1 MFICSSV
8 NIVHFNY
15 CNYCDFEQVSVEES
29 MRSKASPVDLFRS
42 KGNLKALIIS
52 AGLIIFQQLSGI
64 NVVLFYTQDIFRDTG
79 SDLKPEIATII
90 IGSSKNC

>member
-1 MFICSSV
+1 M
-8 NIVHFNY
+8 
-15 CNYCDFEQVSVEES
+15 SVEES
-29 MRSKASPVDLFRS
+29 MRNKASPLDLFRS
-42 KGNLKALIIS
+42 FGNLKALTIS

-90 IGSSKNC
+90 IGSKIKIS